1 MRTTTATFF
10 LSLFGLILL
19 LTSCGQKREPINIG
33 GNTWLGYQPYY
44 LAKEEFGC
52 SACPTHDSY
61 VGGQAFRINM
71 MPATTS
77 TLRLFGTGE
86 LDGALLTLD
95 EAIGF
100 QSRTQIPICVAQIL
114 SYSDGADAIL
124 AMPDFDPDHPFVIG
138 NEQSALG
145 GFKTARGIEAL
156 KWIDKPFEQ
165 RVVHPASHVDALLSG
180 EVNVVVTYEPYVSKL
195 VERGA
200 MVLFSSRDMPGEI
213 LDVLVVRQDIARR
226 HEDSLIWLG
235 SSFWYHGLSMMKE
248 REESLKFIAARTGA
262 DLTDLQTALSG
273 IHFPS
278 WREAQAFAE
287 QDYARILGVL
297 NHYLLSYQHLTV
309 PGNIPLCENII
320 YADPALAISFY
331 D

>member
-77 TLRLFGTGE
+77 TLRLFSSGE

-100 QSRTQIPICVAQIL
+100 QSRTQTPICVAQIL

-124 AMPDFDPDHPFVIG
+124 TLPDLDPNQPFIIG
-138 NEQSALG
+138 NEQSAL
-145 GFKTARGIEAL
+145 AGI
-156 KWIDKPFEQ
+156 
-165 RVVHPASHVDALLSG
+165 
-180 EVNVVVTYEPYVSKL
+180 Y
-195 VERGA
+195 
-200 MVLFSSRDMPGEI
+200 
-213 LDVLVVRQDIARR
+213 
-226 HEDSLIWLG
+226 
-235 SSFWYHGLSMMKE
+235 
-248 REESLKFIAARTGA
+248 
-262 DLTDLQTALSG
+262 
-273 IHFPS
+273 FPS
-278 WREAQAFAE
+278 WSEAQAFAE
-287 QDYARILGVL
+287 QDYPGVVARL
-297 NHYLLSYQHLTV
+297 NHYLMSYQHIAT
-309 PGNIPLCENII
+309 PGDIPLCEDII
-320 YADPALAISFY
+320 HADPAPATAP
-331 D
+331 DDDV